1 MMTFSKSLLQ
11 LAQWMAGHFNNA
23 EQARREPVWFANIHV
38 FQCPLPV
45 DLLGGI
51 SFYVEQAY
59 DIALQQPYRQRVVSL
74 QEDTTGIRIQN
85 YGLGNPQAFAGAGQ
99 DRLRLR
105 QLTSA
110 DLEVLPGCI
119 TEVQWTGA
127 SYKGKSIPGKT
138 CIVIRREQRTYLR
151 VEFELTDARFWSL
164 DQGLDPETD
173 KVVWGSLSGPFE
185 FRKMASF
192 ADELPPNCSE

>member
-1 MMTFSKSLLQ
+1 MTFSEQLLR

-38 FQCPLPV
+38 FQCPLSV
-45 DLLGGI
+45 DLLGGF

-85 YGLGNPQAFAGAGQ
+85 YGLRNSQAFAGAGQ
-99 DRLRLR
+99 DRRRLR

-110 DLEVLPGCI
+110 DLEILPGCI

-138 CIVIRREQRTYLR
+138 CIVVRREQQTYLR
-151 VEFELTDARFWSL
+151 AEFELTDARFWSL

-173 KVVWGSLSGPFE
+173 QVIWGSLSGPFQ
-185 FRKMASF
+185 FVKLASF
-192 ADELPPNCSE
+192 ASELSPASL